1 MGYHG
6 CSGKGGKVAGRD
18 PKRTH
23 EAAERLAETA
33 LDSYKAAV
41 DRAFAARESNARL
54 TRSFFEEGMGLLE
67 DQAELNRR
75 TLRSLAQRVREQR
88 EALQQISQ
96 DSQGAYSGF
105 LDSLSSYHHDISEE
119 AERSEGREG

>member
-1 MGYHG
+1 M
-6 CSGKGGKVAGRD
+6 AGRD

-105 LDSLSSYHHDISEE
+105 LDSLSSYHNDISEE
-119 AERSEGREG
+119 AKRSKGREG

>member
-1 MGYHG
+1 MAR
-6 CSGKGGKVAGRD
+6 KD

-23 EAAERLAETA
+23 EAAEKLAETA

-67 DQAELNRR
+67 DQADLNRR
-75 TLRSLAQRVREQR
+75 TLRSLAERSREQR
-88 EALQQISQ
+88 EALQQLSQ

-119 AERSEGREG
+119 TERSEGRDG

>member
-1 MGYHG
+1 MVR
-6 CSGKGGKVAGRD
+6 KD

-23 EAAERLAETA
+23 EAAEKLAGTA

-54 TRSFFEEGMGLLE
+54 TRSFFEEGMGLVE

-75 TLRSLAQRVREQR
+75 TLRSLAEQVWEQR
-88 EALQQISQ
+88 EALQQLSQ

-105 LDSLSSYHHDISEE
+105 LESLSSYHQDISEE
-119 AERSEGREG
+119 TERSEGRDG